1 MNWLATF
8 WCRSAAICI
17 VPPVTPANGPHE
29 YPRRCQIWLD
39 RADWEGGGG
48 REVQRKIF
56 HTPIWAAS
64 CIPIPSIL
72 FDENTIPRP
81 TRRHRHT
88 QPTQMQS
95 RWTRRQPKAE
105 QIISRRGTLCLYPHE
120 NTQVHSSSR
129 VSVYSIIDSLCS
141 YRLPALL
148 TCILCGRIDGH
159 LLTPSC
165 LKSVQAITRRYV

>member
-1 MNWLATF
+1 MSQCGYMYSSSRNTGKRTPW
-8 WCRSAAICI
+8 RSKAMSNL
-17 VPPVTPANGPHE
+17 TRQG
-29 YPRRCQIWLD
+29 RLG
-39 RADWEGGGG
+39 GGGG